1 MTSAIRD
8 FNSTYL
14 RAVWT
19 LHSSLSLFLACNRK
33 YVEFCD
39 SLCVSCRFIER
50 SSQRGDFG
58 ENVAFQTIQY
68 RVQSHRH
75 VLAAA
80 LHQSLENKGDNK
92 LYYRC
97 SWQCSVSETVRYQE
111 TQRRQHP
118 GLRFVWPLL
127 WRTGASLLL
136 FICASAREKSSENP
150 LDREAHLHTMFPGIG
165 ALHACHF

>member
-92 LYYRC
+92 VKRSFLGYPFLLYIGQIYLIIYVIFIIYNIKIYIHTYIFLIYILYYI
-97 SWQCSVSETVRYQE
+97 S
-111 TQRRQHP
+111 
-118 GLRFVWPLL
+118 
-127 WRTGASLLL
+127 
-136 FICASAREKSSENP
+136 
-150 LDREAHLHTMFPGIG
+150 
-165 ALHACHF
+165 